1 MTSVVL
7 LLIAFLA
14 TSAEVQLK
22 PDATGVVVVSGLSRT
37 SACVYWTQGLDSRAT
52 LEAAGMKQICVAPEQ
67 ADAWRAAGFTVT
79 AMTEAEFAAREALPA
94 PGVTARPG
102 VASPT
107 RAPWIIANGWRFLRS
122 PDTKYAYT
130 VPAGKAALAAA
141 EAFAYGGNVAMKI
154 EPADAGSLGAMLTFF
169 DALPTVDLPPVAD
182 FAVVDD
188 GAADTGEVMNL
199 LSRRNLLFE
208 IVRAPAPRFQI
219 NVALGSPAY
228 PRAEAADPSAFALKI
243 RRQLTDEARTLR
255 LYGSEVVICR
265 LLSDSARARLHLVN
279 YAGRDIEGLR
289 VRLRGSY
296 REGEAHVAGTG
307 RVALADQV
315 SADGATEFSLPKL
328 GTYAVVDLRR

>member
-1 MTSVVL
+1 LAWTS
-7 LLIAFLA
+7 
-14 TSAEVQLK
+14 
-22 PDATGVVVVSGLSRT
+22 P
-37 SACVYWTQGLDSRAT
+37 CVYWTQGLDSRAA
-52 LEAAGMKQICVAPEQ
+52 LESAGLKRICVAPEQ
-67 ADAWRAAGFTVT
+67 ADTWRAAGFTVT

-107 RAPWIIANGWRFLRS
+107 RAPWIIANGWRFLHS

-154 EPADAGSLGAMLTFF
+154 DPADAGSLGAMLTFF

-208 IVRAPAPRFQI
+208 IVRAPTPRFKI

-265 LLSDSARARLHLVN
+265 LLSDSARAQLHLVN

-296 REGEAHVAGTG
+296 REGEAHVAGAG

-328 GTYAVVDLRR
+328 GTYAVVDVRR